1 MNSLANLPTERQ
13 CHKQIF
19 KAIYGVSGCPAC
31 AHRLLYRSN
40 YAWCRVCRKKWSVK
54 AACWLKQSNLS
65 FRQHLA
71 AHLVL
76 AAAKRVL
83 ARQLTSLAEA
93 TRQYGAG
100 LGDLENI
107 CRAALSSYLA
117 LLKLTKASSVNSALD
132 RKLLLSVQ
140 LKETPGE
147 YACRLSQIVL
157 KTR

>member
-76 AAAKRVL
+76 AAAKECWHD
-83 ARQLTSLAEA
+83 S
-93 TRQYGAG
+93 
-100 LGDLENI
+100 
-107 CRAALSSYLA
+107 
-117 LLKLTKASSVNSALD
+117 
-132 RKLLLSVQ
+132 
-140 LKETPGE
+140 
-147 YACRLSQIVL
+147 
-157 KTR
+157 